1 MVRNVL
7 GKRTGTNTT
16 GGRKMDLDDLV
27 PSESKYMA
35 KEDVGTAGRN
45 LTIDKFTREEVGD
58 AKDVKTILNFKEAD
72 AKPMVLNVGNKNRSK
87 HYLAATNAEEVIG
100 QVVNV
105 YNDPDVEYKGK
116 ITGGTRIR
124 GVQNPQPAS
133 TAAGGVDPL
142 DDDIPF

>member
-1 MVRNVL
+1 
-7 GKRTGTNTT
+7 
-16 GGRKMDLDDLV
+16 MDLDDLV

-35 KEDVGTAGRN
+35 KEDVGTVGRN

-72 AKPMVLNVGNKNRSK
+72 AKPMVLNVGNKNRIK
-87 HYLAATNAEEVIG
+87 HFLAATTAEEVIG

-124 GVQNPQPAS
+124 GQQDAAASAPAL
-133 TAAGGVDPL
+133 GVDPL